1 MPKRFFSLVVAL
13 ILLVYGETSGQQTTV
28 EKFLKSTAIGHLN
41 PADKKGKPK
50 VIKFSKNFTFLL
62 LSSEMTG
69 RVKLPERHIPLTST
83 KLSQNN
89 FDTQKL
95 SFFCQKE
102 WQFEKATSIPLR
114 FRLGS
119 LEYTNYL
126 EQKPNAF
133 KPQ

>member
-1 MPKRFFSLVVAL
+1 MPKRFFPLVVAL
-13 ILLVYGETSGQQTTV
+13 ILLAYSESSGQQTAV

-41 PADKKGKPK
+41 SAGKKEKPR
-50 VIKFSKNFTFLL
+50 VIKFSKNFTSIS
-62 LSSEMTG
+62 LSPRMIAP
-69 RVKLPERHIPLTST
+69 VKLPVRYIPLVST
-83 KLSQNN
+83 KLLQNN
-89 FDTQKL
+89 FDTRKL

-126 EQKPNAF
+126 EQKLHTL

>member
-13 ILLVYGETSGQQTTV
+13 ILLACSESSGQQITV
-28 EKFLKSTAIGHLN
+28 EKFLRSTAIGHLN
-41 PADKKGKPK
+41 SAGKKANPR
-50 VIKFSKNFTFLL
+50 VIKFSKNFTSLP
-62 LSSEMTG
+62 LSCGMIA
-69 RVKLPERHIPLTST
+69 RVKLPVRHIPVAST
-83 KLSQNN
+83 KLLQNN

-126 EQKPNAF
+126 EQKPNTL